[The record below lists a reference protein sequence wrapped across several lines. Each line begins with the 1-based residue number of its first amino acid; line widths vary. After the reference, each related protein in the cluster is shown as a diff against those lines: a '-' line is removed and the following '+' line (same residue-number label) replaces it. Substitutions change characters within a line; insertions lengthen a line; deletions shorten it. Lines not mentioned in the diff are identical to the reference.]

1 MYIRRRIYSLL
12 VQHYLYIWC
21 ACHIIGLNDEALFL
35 RGARGVSIWSDESVL
50 IRLTRAHEGILLS
63 RSLSLSPVSLSP
75 SLSLSFVHSNNSS
88 CM

>member
-1 MYIRRRIYSLL
+1 MYICRRIYSLL

-35 RGARGVSIWSDESVL
+35 RGARGVSIWSDKSVL